1 MRPGNALERRV
12 DTLAASVKG
21 LTSAQREWG
30 LSHIMTHHCIYRTRS
45 HKATCVHCG
54 HTWKEEMPKRC
65 PNCGSRLKLEVDS
78 RRRRFVEMAF
88 YGIVQQV
95 KEFSVIR
102 IFYICDSRKL
112 GTPAETTFTEVL
124 QHWIGDDGKDTIRAR
139 SVAMFP
145 YYRICPFSLCSSLSI
160 KRESSRSCYRH
171 FSPDGYYVRWKCS
184 DKIRRNGFNGDFYGL
199 NPEDVFC
206 SLLSD
211 NRFET
216 LWKLELYDMA
226 EYYLYK
232 GKGRVVKYWRP
243 VLQLRTKSVRD
254 YGIWFDYLDLLEYF
268 HKDVRNPRYV
278 FPEDLDAEHDR
289 LVKKKR
295 DIEARLELERRK
307 REEKEKLAVLE
318 GKSRYFGITF
328 GNDTF
333 IVVVL
338 KSLEEYRKEGD
349 LQHHCVYTNGYY
361 GKKDSLILSARK
373 RDAPDKPV
381 ETVEISLKTG
391 KILQCFGACNR
402 FTEYHDEI
410 KNLVNKNSYK
420 YLKKW
425 NI

>member
-1 MRPGNALERRV
+1 
-12 DTLAASVKG
+12 
-21 LTSAQREWG
+21 
-30 LSHIMTHHCIYRTRS
+30 
-45 HKATCVHCG
+45 
-54 HTWKEEMPKRC
+54 MPNRC
-65 PNCGSRLKLEVDS
+65 PNCGNRLKLEVDS
-78 RRRRFVEMAF
+78 RRRRFVEMAY
-88 YGIVQQV
+88 YGLVQQV

-102 IFYICDSRKL
+102 IFYICDNRKL
-112 GTPAETTFTEVL
+112 GAPSEITFTEML
-124 QHWIGDDGKDTIRAR
+124 QHWIGEDGKDTVRAR
-139 SVAMFP
+139 SIAMFP
-145 YYRICPFSLCSSLSI
+145 YYRTCPFSLNSALSL
-160 KRESSRSCYRH
+160 KRESSRRCYHH
-171 FSPDGYYVRWKCS
+171 FSPDGFYARWKCF
-184 DKIRRNGFNGDFYGL
+184 DKIRRNGFRGDFHGF

-206 SLLSD
+206 NLLLD

-216 LWKLELYDMA
+216 LWKLGLFDMA
-226 EYYLYK
+226 EYYLYN
-232 GKGRVVKYWRP
+232 GKKRVVKYWRQ

-268 HKDVRNPRYV
+268 HKDVRNPGYV
-278 FPEDLDAEHDR
+278 FPQDLDAEHDR
-289 LVKKKR
+289 LVRKKR

-307 REEKEKLAVLE
+307 LQEKEKLAVLE

-338 KSLEEYRKEGD
+338 KSLEEYQREGY

-361 GKKDSLILSARK
+361 GKKDSLVLSARK

-391 KILQCFGACNR
+391 KILQCFGACNQ

-420 YLKKW
+420 YLKK
-425 NI
+425 